1 MNWLYNT
8 AINLYACGAKIAA
21 IKSRKISQMIQG
33 QKETLEKLPSL
44 FKDGDN
50 PIWIHAASLGEFEQ
64 GRTLIEQV
72 KEKFPEKKIL
82 LTFFSPSGYEVR
94 KNYDKVDAVAYLPFD
109 KPENAAKFVECVKPS
124 MAIFVK
130 YEFWGNYIQ
139 TLRKHNIPVYIISAI
154 FRPKQIFF
162 RPGGGFMRDILRC
175 YKHLFVQD
183 QASAEL
189 LASIGIENVTVAGDT
204 RFDRVTQIVSS
215 PTPIAGIERLCG
227 GKGVDIIFGSS
238 WHADEIHYTAWLNSN
253 PDVTF
258 IIAPHEFNDHRLNL
272 LKSSIKQGKILFL
285 SEYEKIFTTTGKAPE
300 VRGLIIDSFGKLST
314 IYRYG
319 KIAYIGGGFGAGI
332 HNINEAAV
340 YGMPIVFGPKYSKF
354 KEAKDLIS
362 LGGAFSVSSTSE
374 TAKTL
379 TLLTTDHKHRTD
391 AAEIARAYIKRNLG
405 ATNIIFKH
413 IFGV

>member
-1 MNWLYNT
+1 
-8 AINLYACGAKIAA
+8 
-21 IKSRKISQMIQG
+21 
-33 QKETLEKLPSL
+33 
-44 FKDGDN
+44 
-50 PIWIHAASLGEFEQ
+50 
-64 GRTLIEQV
+64 
-72 KEKFPEKKIL
+72 
-82 LTFFSPSGYEVR
+82 
-94 KNYDKVDAVAYLPFD
+94 
-109 KPENAAKFVECVKPS
+109 
-124 MAIFVK
+124 
-130 YEFWGNYIQ
+130 
-139 TLRKHNIPVYIISAI
+139 
-154 FRPKQIFF
+154 
-162 RPGGGFMRDILRC
+162 MRDVLRC

-238 WHADEIHYTAWLNSN
+238 WHADEIHYTAWLNNN
-253 PDVTF
+253 PDATF

-405 ATNIIFKH
+405 ATDMIFKH
-413 IFGV
+413 IFST